1 MKIIIFLFLALIFN
15 SSAFAEAD
23 IPKKEI
29 IEVVQAYSKT
39 IGCLLNLEEKNIVRY
54 NDGNNENQYVVLFTI
69 DPECSGGSAMAH
81 SALVVVTQEDY
92 RGRVFIKP
100 AQSFP
105 VATNNLPQYSES
117 IFIQDDNLWYTA
129 KEFNWEIDALCCP
142 SIEVKGKLTFKS
154 GKWEAEPIS
163 TTNTK

>member
-1 MKIIIFLFLALIFN
+1 LKIIIFLFLALIFN

-23 IPKKEI
+23 IPKKQI
-29 IEVVQAYSKT
+29 VEVVQAYSKT

-54 NDGNNENQYVVLFTI
+54 NGNNENQYVVLFTI

-81 SALVVVTQEDY
+81 SALAVVTQEDY

-129 KEFNWEIDALCCP
+129 KEFNWKIDARCCP